1 MELAALCSV
10 DFWIFNH
17 GYHIIDFI
25 FDFIFDFTPMP
36 VVFVMILSLYAT
48 IHDAILRR
56 SDDIDDMERPR
67 LNCLNIVMFA

>member
-1 MELAALCSV
+1 
-10 DFWIFNH
+10 
-17 GYHIIDFI
+17 
-25 FDFIFDFTPMP
+25 
-36 VVFVMILSLYAT
+36 VFVMILSLYAT